1 MIIDVK
7 IPSPGESITEV
18 ELASWFVENN
28 SFVTKDM
35 EMGEIESEKA
45 TLPLIAEK
53 SGKVEL
59 LAEPGDTLKVGT
71 VVCRIDTS
79 VKPDTGAETKGDGQ
93 PQPETT
99 ANGKVAAERPPET
112 AEKGASKA
120 PTKTAAD
127 TKTDASDAGINATS
141 EAANTPAADTNK
153 QVKTSPLARKIMEEE
168 GFSIDDVINGLRKIT
183 AADVRAVKETGTTSV
198 DQAFSKKAASREAER
213 TKMSQL
219 RKKISERLV
228 AVKNETAMLTTFN
241 EADMSGVMALRK
253 KYQDKFVEKHGVKLG
268 FMSFFAKAVTTA
280 LQQYASVNSYLDGDE
295 IVSPEYCD
303 VGIAVQTDK
312 GLMVPVI
319 RNTETLGLAEIEKKI
334 LDIAQRAR
342 KNRITMDELSGGTF
356 TITNGGVFGSMLS
369 TPILNPPQSAIL
381 GMHNI
386 LERPVAMNGK
396 VEIRPMMYIAL
407 SYDHRVIDGRDS
419 VGFLKSVKEYIENP
433 ASMLFGDQ
441 DPEKIL
447 LEL

>member
-1 MIIDVK
+1 MIIDIK

-18 ELASWFVENN
+18 ELASWFVENG
-28 SFVTKDM
+28 SLVTRDQ

-79 VKPDTGAETKGDGQ
+79 VQPDTGTETNDEDQ
-93 PQPETT
+93 PKPETAVT
-99 ANGKVAAERPPET
+99 GKEEAERPPET
-112 AEKGASKA
+112 SGKNAAKEA
-120 PTKTAAD
+120 TKTAAEA
-127 TKTDASDAGINATS
+127 TTGAGKHTSTGATNAVEKTTG
-141 EAANTPAADTNK
+141 E
-153 QVKTSPLARKIMEEE
+153 QVKTTPLARKIMEEE

-183 AADVRAVKETGTTSV
+183 AADVRAVKETGFTAS
-198 DQAFSKKAASREAER
+198 DQAFSRKTASREEER
-213 TKMSQL
+213 TKISQL

-241 EADMSGVMALRK
+241 EADMSGVMTLRK
-253 KYQDKFVEKHGVKLG
+253 KYQDKFVEIHGVKLG
-268 FMSFFAKAVTTA
+268 FMSFFTRAVTMA
-280 LQQYASVNSYLDGDE
+280 LQQYPSVNSYLDGDE
-295 IVSPEYCD
+295 IVSPDFCD

-319 RNTETLGLAEIEKKI
+319 RNTETLGLAEIEKMV
-334 LDIAQRAR
+334 LDIAGRAR
-342 KNRITMDELSGGTF
+342 KNRITMDELTGGTF
-356 TITNGGVFGSMLS
+356 TITNGGIFGSMLS

-386 LERPVAMNGK
+386 LERPVAVNGK
-396 VEIRPMMYIAL
+396 VEIRPMMYLAL
-407 SYDHRVIDGRDS
+407 SYDHRVIDGKDS
-419 VGFLKSVKEYIENP
+419 VGFLKAVKTYIENP

-441 DPEKIL
+441 NPEEIL
-447 LEL
+447 LGL